1 MSLAP
6 LDLQRF
12 LKLLMTL
19 RKKNKKVV
27 GKKAPAVLLVV
38 LTSKDDGHD
47 GDAAKVSGDL
57 SNPLSSENPN

>member
-27 GKKAPAVLLVV
+27 GKKAPAVLVV